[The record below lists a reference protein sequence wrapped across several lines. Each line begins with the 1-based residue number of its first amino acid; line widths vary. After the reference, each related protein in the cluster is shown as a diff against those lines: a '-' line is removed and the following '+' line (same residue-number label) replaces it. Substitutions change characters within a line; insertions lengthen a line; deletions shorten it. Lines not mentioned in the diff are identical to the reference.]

1 MKITNFLLE
10 IDKHG
15 DDVEFLKTF
24 VKKEEF
30 NILHGHYTPMKVIE
44 DNKDKIHSNVLHNS
58 VNHIIK
64 SQMGDDSSF
73 V

>member
-1 MKITNFLLE
+1 
-10 IDKHG
+10 
-15 DDVEFLKTF
+15 
-24 VKKEEF
+24 
-30 NILHGHYTPMKVIE
+30 MKVIE